1 MPTSPDPA
9 VVVVN
14 YGSAVL
20 AAQALRPFAGT
31 RWTPVLVDCWSS
43 EAERRRV
50 LALGAAEGWTLVL
63 PDANLGFG
71 AGADAGI
78 AAARDAGCDVCLVL
92 NPDATITA
100 DDAEALVADVAA
112 DENLLVAP
120 AVRTPQGADWF
131 AGAVIDLRTGRT
143 RNGEPAGPHDVPW
156 ISGAC
161 FAVSARRM
169 EEVGGFGENYFLYW
183 EDVDLSVR
191 WARAGG
197 RLALRRDL
205 TCVHDAGGTQDGT
218 ARAAGPGGAPAD
230 ARTTTRGKSPL
241 YHYYNT
247 RNRLL
252 FASRN
257 VPSERWGGWLRAT
270 PGHTWEVLL
279 RGGRRAVVR
288 HPMRTVW
295 PALKGTAA
303 GLRFLR
309 AARSGAPATLD
320 PRPDQ
325 KGVPHGAR

>member
-1 MPTSPDPA
+1 MPTTPGPA
-9 VVVVN
+9 VVVVS
-14 YGSAVL
+14 YGSAEL

-31 RWTPVLVDCWSS
+31 GWTRVLVDCWSS
-43 EAERRRV
+43 AAERQRV
-50 LALGAAEGWTLVL
+50 LDLGAAEGWRLVL

-100 DDAEALVADVAA
+100 GDAGALVADVAA
-112 DENLLVAP
+112 DPALLVAP
-120 AVRTPQGADWF
+120 VVRTPRGTGWF
-131 AGAVIDLRTGRT
+131 TGAVLDLRTGRT
-143 RNGEPAGPHDVPW
+143 RAGEPAGPDDVPW

-161 FAVSARRM
+161 FAVSAQRM
-169 EEVGGFGENYFLYW
+169 LDLGGFGGHYFLYW

-191 WARAGG
+191 WTRAGG

-205 TCVHDAGGTQDGT
+205 TCVHDAGGTQEGN
-218 ARAAGPGGAPAD
+218 ARAAGHGTA
-230 ARTTTRGKSPL
+230 TRGKSAL

-257 VPSERWGGWLRAT
+257 VPAGHRGGWLRAT
-270 PGHTWEVLL
+270 PAYTREVLL

-288 HPMRTVW
+288 HPLRTVW
-295 PALKGTAA
+295 PALRGTAA
-303 GLRFLR
+303 GLRFLA
-309 AARSGAPATLD
+309 AARSGTAATND
-320 PRPDQ
+320 RTTDT
-325 KGVPHGAR
+325 KGVTHGAR